1 MPVNII
7 SFDQIILRWLCLPLL
22 QPNDKEQQELPKS
35 EKEMR
40 SAAVGLT
47 VGVFLEPQPDCNNGN
62 SQGTGMACAKHLKPL
77 TLVYK

>member
-1 MPVNII
+1 
-7 SFDQIILRWLCLPLL
+7 
-22 QPNDKEQQELPKS
+22 
-35 EKEMR
+35 MR